1 MAMQC
6 KGEDAPRKE
15 AGHLLRRRRRWYPL
29 WGPCSLSRL
38 LLYPLLWHTDGATL
52 ASPLCTIAATN
63 LFVSHG
69 IRKVLSYYFISVN
82 GRSDIMRR
90 YRGSVFWVNDVK
102 RFSESTVAVASVLFV
117 GSLGVCLCV

>member
-6 KGEDAPRKE
+6 KGEDAPCKE

-63 LFVSHG
+63 LFVSYG

-90 YRGSVFWVNDVK
+90 YTEAVF
-102 RFSESTVAVASVLFV
+102 F
-117 GSLGVCLCV
+117 G